1 MTRAPSTGSG
11 RGGRNSQHGGRGIA
25 PGKDD
30 ASQESL
36 SEVLASIRALV
47 SAEAAARGAP
57 GEGEDLGGVLMLTP
71 AMRVDHPAVTGTT
84 QGPIP
89 VPAPEREAAESGD
102 GEESEVAPGEILVE
116 GLEAGPL
123 PQAPILDEEGL
134 RDLVNSIVRE
144 ELKGELGEQIGRNLR
159 KLIRRELA
167 IALEE
172 RREG

>member
-1 MTRAPSTGSG
+1 MAGAGLP
-11 RGGRNSQHGGRGIA
+11 

-30 ASQESL
+30 TPQESL

-47 SAEAAARGAP
+47 SAEAAARGGP
-57 GEGEDLGGVLMLTP
+57 GESEDPRGVLMLTP
-71 AMRVDHPAVTGTT
+71 AMRVDHPSIAGAA
-84 QGPIP
+84 QGPAPVSMTAPIP
-89 VPAPEREAAESGD
+89 VPVSGSGLDDSDDAGDPEAG
-102 GEESEVAPGEILVE
+102 PGEILAE
-116 GLEAGPL
+116 GLDAGPL

-172 RREG
+172 RREE

>member
-1 MTRAPSTGSG
+1 MAGAGLP
-11 RGGRNSQHGGRGIA
+11 

-47 SAEAAARGAP
+47 SAEAAARGGP
-57 GEGEDLGGVLMLTP
+57 GDGEDLTGVLMLTP
-71 AMRVDHPAVTGTT
+71 AMRVDRPPVPDA
-84 QGPIP
+84 
-89 VPAPEREAAESGD
+89 VPAPEAEAADEEGGD
-102 GEESEVAPGEILVE
+102 DAVEGEPGEILAS
-116 GLEAGPL
+116 GLDAGPL

-134 RDLVNSIVRE
+134 RSLVNSIVRE

-172 RREG
+172 RREN

>member
-1 MTRAPSTGSG
+1 MAGAGLP
-11 RGGRNSQHGGRGIA
+11 

-30 ASQESL
+30 SPQESL
-36 SEVLASIRALV
+36 TEVLASIRALV
-47 SAEAAARGAP
+47 SAEAAARGGS
-57 GEGEDLGGVLMLTP
+57 GEGEEQGGVLMLTP
-71 AMRVDHPAVTGTT
+71 AMRIDLP
-84 QGPIP
+84 P
-89 VPAPEREAAESGD
+89 VAESAQAPGPVAPPD
-102 GEESEVAPGEILVE
+102 AGSARDEAVEEAESEAGPGEILAE
-116 GLEAGPL
+116 GLGTGTL

-172 RREG
+172 RRED

>member
-1 MTRAPSTGSG
+1 MAGAGLP
-11 RGGRNSQHGGRGIA
+11 

-30 ASQESL
+30 AAQESL

-57 GEGEDLGGVLMLTP
+57 GEGEDPGGVLMLTP
-71 AMRVDHPAVTGTT
+71 AMRIDHPVVPGGAK
-84 QGPIP
+84 GPIP
-89 VPAPEREAAESGD
+89 MPAPEREAAD
-102 GEESEVAPGEILVE
+102 GGEAEEAEAEPGEILAE
-116 GLEAGPL
+116 GLEAGPP